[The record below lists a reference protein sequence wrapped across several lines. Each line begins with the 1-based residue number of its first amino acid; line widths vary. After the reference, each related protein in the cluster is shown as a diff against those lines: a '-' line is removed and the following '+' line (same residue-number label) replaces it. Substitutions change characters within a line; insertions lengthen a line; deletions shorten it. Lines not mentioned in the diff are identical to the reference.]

1 MVQNIGSSILEELV
15 NLINN
20 LSIKGKMLFV
30 VMLVVFFEI
39 VISLVGIY
47 YIQHLNSNLNDIV
60 DSEAKKITLSF
71 QIKGHLSEIH
81 RCEKNML
88 ISNTK
93 DEVDSLSALSTRA
106 EIELSQKLNQLK
118 EMTLLKTNQDVLN
131 EFDVS
136 LRNYFDLLQ
145 EVEVVFNGLTKS
157 IPVSMDFTSL
167 PDYPEAYRRLVSLS
181 KTQLRSA
188 YTPTSLLMD
197 NVVANVEKEL
207 ITRKDET
214 DQHTHSALA
223 IALIL
228 SIISIVTG
236 LFVGL
241 FITRAISAGLNKMVK
256 VADNIAQG
264 NLNEVIDIAGEDE
277 IGKLALATQKM
288 QISLQLARAET
299 ESQDWL
305 KTGIV
310 RINDAM
316 RGELKLAE
324 ISTKVITEISNYLEA
339 QIGAFYLYEESR
351 GEPELTLTSSFAYQ
365 KRKNLSNKFKLG
377 EGLVG
382 QVALEKTAILIKNVP
397 EDYIKITSGLGERV
411 PQFICVIPFLFEDRV
426 KGVIEIGTLSE
437 FSELQMEYLNQAMG
451 TIAINIV
458 TAVNRDELALALQKS
473 QLLTEELQRQ
483 QEELKTSNEEL
494 EEQTQLLQQS
504 EEKLK
509 TQQEELEVSNEEL
522 EEKNESLQRQ
532 KRDIEDARADIEIK
546 AEELAIASK
555 YKSEFLA
562 NMSHELRTPLN
573 SLLILSKMLADNKEG
588 NMDSSQKESAEV
600 IYKSGND
607 LLQLINEIL
616 DLSKIEAGR
625 MDINIEKVRI
635 KDIAENISN
644 NFKHMLEEK
653 GLTYSIKID
662 SKVPEYIEN
671 DNQRLQQI
679 IKNLMSNAI
688 KFTKKGGI
696 TIDFKIPEEKVNL
709 SRSGLDPGKSIAI
722 AIKDSGIGISPDKQK
737 IIFEAFQQAEGGT
750 SREYGGT
757 GLGLSI
763 SRELANLL
771 GGEIQVES
779 EKGKGSTFTLYL
791 PQQLEAP
798 RKTVSPLVKI
808 THEPYKEF
816 QAHKAS
822 QKLVQEPIPDDRESL
837 KQGEKSILIVEDD
850 GNFAKLLLDQCRL
863 KGFKG
868 LVALTGE
875 DGLELAE
882 KHLPAAVILD
892 LHLPGIDGWCVLDT
906 LKNNPGTRHIPV
918 HIMSV
923 EDATIEAFR
932 KGAIGYLT
940 KPVKKEELDGA
951 FFKLEEMFSRR
962 IKDLLVVEDD
972 KIIRESIIKLIG
984 NGDVHC
990 QAVATGAEVITELRS
1005 HKYDCII
1012 LDLGLPDM
1020 TGFQLLKT
1028 LEEMKIVIPPVIIY
1042 TGKDLTKEE
1051 EAELRNYAESIIIK
1065 GVKSEERLLDES
1077 SLFLHRMVE
1086 KLPEQKRKMIADLHN
1101 TELIFKDKKVL
1112 IVDDDMRNVFALSKL
1127 LSEKGFNLLKA
1138 EDGLKA
1144 LEILKTVPDVD
1155 LVLMDIMMP
1164 EMDGY
1169 ETIRRIRAQE
1179 KFIKLPIIALTA
1191 KAMKKDY
1198 EDCIAAGASDYLPK
1212 PVDVNRL
1219 FSMLRVW
1226 LYR

>member
-1 MVQNIGSSILEELV
+1 M

-30 VMLVVFFEI
+30 VLLVVFFEI
-39 VISLVGIY
+39 MISLVGIY
-47 YIQHLNSNLNDIV
+47 YIQKIHTSLGDLVNT
-60 DSEAKKITLSF
+60 EAKKITLVH
-71 QIKGHLSEIH
+71 QIKENLAEIL
-81 RCEKNML
+81 RCEKNTL
-88 ISNTK
+88 IAANK
-93 DEVDSLSALSTRA
+93 GEVDSLKSIAVKNEV
-106 EIELSQKLNQLK
+106 EISQKLNQLRALLLLEK
-118 EMTLLKTNQDVLN
+118 NRFRLNELEKSIKHYLEMRQEIVDLFTEMT
-131 EFDVS
+131 
-136 LRNYFDLLQ
+136 R
-145 EVEVVFNGLTKS
+145 S
-157 IPVSMDFTSL
+157 IPNDKDFTSL
-167 PDYPEAYRRLVSLS
+167 PDYPAAYKSAVSLS
-181 KTQLRSA
+181 KGQIRYVFNNTFAL
-188 YTPTSLLMD
+188 TDSL
-197 NVVANVEKEL
+197 VTNVEKEL
-207 ITRKDET
+207 VARET
-214 DQHTHSALA
+214 ESEHLA
-223 IALIL
+223 KSSLIFAI
-228 SIISIVTG
+228 IISIASIIIG

-241 FITRAISAGLNKMVK
+241 YITRLISTGLNKMVK
-256 VADNIAQG
+256 VTDNIAQG
-264 NLNEVIDIAGEDE
+264 NLDTVIEIDSKDE
-277 IGKLALATQKM
+277 IGKLAEGTQKM
-288 QISLQLARAET
+288 QIALLKAKD
-299 ESQDWL
+299 ESDAQDWL

-310 RINDAM
+310 RINDVM
-316 RGELKLAE
+316 RGELELGD
-324 ISTKVITEISNYLEA
+324 ISTKVITEISKYLEA
-339 QIGAFYLYEESR
+339 QIGAFYLYEES
-351 GEPELTLTSSFAYQ
+351 GSEPVLTLTSSFAYQ

-382 QVALEKTAILIKNVP
+382 QAALEKTAIVIKNVP
-397 EDYIKITSGLGERV
+397 EDYIKITSGLGERI
-411 PQFICVIPFLFEDRV
+411 PQFICVIPFLFEDKV

-437 FSELQMEYLNQAMG
+437 FSELQMEYLNQAMA

-473 QLLTEELQRQ
+473 QLLAEELQRQ

-532 KRDIEDARADIEIK
+532 KRDIEDARKDIEIK
-546 AEELAIASK
+546 AEELAISSK

-573 SLLILSKMLADNKEG
+573 SLLILSRMLADNKEG

-625 MDINIEKVRI
+625 MDINIEKVKI

-653 GLTYSIKID
+653 GLSISINID
-662 SKVPEYIEN
+662 PQTPEYIYN

-709 SRSGLDPGKSIAI
+709 SRSGLERAKSIAI
-722 AIKDSGIGISPDKQK
+722 AITDSGIGISDEKQK

-798 RKTVSPLVKI
+798 RKTLSPLVKI
-808 THEPYKEF
+808 THEPFQEF
-816 QAHKAS
+816 QAQKAL
-822 QKLVQEPIPDDRESL
+822 QNLVQEQIPDDRESL
-837 KQGEKSILIVEDD
+837 KKGEKSILVVEDD
-850 GNFAKLLLDQCRL
+850 GKFAKLLLDQCRL

-875 DGLELAE
+875 EGLELA
-882 KHLPAAVILD
+882 KKYIPAAVILD
-892 LHLPGIDGWCVLDT
+892 LHLPGIDGWAVLDT

-940 KPVKKEELDGA
+940 KPVRKEELDGA

-962 IKDLLVVEDD
+962 IKNLLVVEDD

-990 QAVATGAEVITELRS
+990 QAVATGAEVIKELQN

-1051 EAELRNYAESIIIK
+1051 EVELRNYAESIIIK